1 LRIDYYR
8 RSDVKGAGNN
18 MDMKGKVVLVTGAT
32 SGIGTETA
40 LGLAKLGATIA
51 FTTRDDWRGETTRQ
65 DIVRLSG
72 GNQNIEPYFC
82 DLASFESIR
91 KFADALAAKHDR
103 LHALINNAGT
113 WERERNLSKDGIE
126 LTWAVNV
133 LAPFLLTDLLLPA
146 LEKGAPSRIINLSSG
161 LHTRG
166 RLDFDDIERA
176 RGKFDGADAYMQS
189 KLAVNLFTF
198 ELARRLAGKNVTAN
212 AVAPGWV
219 ATKLSRNSGAFSR
232 GMMNIMAAKPAKGAL
247 TSIYA
252 ATAPELENVTGKYLA
267 DGKAAEHSPE
277 SNDPEKAKRLWELC
291 EKQVK
296 PQ

>member
-1 LRIDYYR
+1 
-8 RSDVKGAGNN
+8 
-18 MDMKGKVVLVTGAT
+18 MDMKGRVVLITGAT

-40 LGLAKLGATIA
+40 LALAKLGATIA

-72 GNQNIEPYFC
+72 GNQNVEPYFC
-82 DLASFESIR
+82 DLSSFESIR
-91 KFADALAAKHDR
+91 KFAGAFLAKHER
-103 LHALINNAGT
+103 LHVLINNAGI
-113 WERERNLSKDGIE
+113 WERERSLSKDGIE
-126 LTWAVNV
+126 LTWAVNLV
-133 LAPFLLTDLLLPA
+133 APFLLTDLLLPA
-146 LEKGAPSRIINLSSG
+146 LEKGAPSRIVNLSSG

-166 RLDFDDIERA
+166 RLDFDDLERA
-176 RGKFDGADAYMQS
+176 GGKFDGSDAYMQS

-198 ELARRLAGKNVTAN
+198 ELARRLAGKGITAN

-267 DGKAAEHSPE
+267 EEKISEPSPE
-277 SNDPEKAKRLWELC
+277 SNDADKARRLWELC
-291 EKQVK
+291 AASVT
-296 PQ
+296 PR